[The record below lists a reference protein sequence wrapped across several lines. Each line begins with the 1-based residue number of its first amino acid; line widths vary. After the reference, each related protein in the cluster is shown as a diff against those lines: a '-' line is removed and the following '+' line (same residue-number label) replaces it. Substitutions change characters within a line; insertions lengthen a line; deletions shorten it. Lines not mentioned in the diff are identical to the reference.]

1 VPQLL
6 DAFAAFRGTAE
17 GGGSLLVVLGDRHEI
32 ANAMLRERGLTEGS
46 LVTGFVSEQEK
57 WDYLVNA
64 VAVLYPSSYEGFGL
78 VAAEAFAAGVPVVSG
93 TGGALREVGGGGAIF
108 VDPTSV
114 GSIVQ
119 GLRSACDPAVR
130 ARHVANGYKQLEVL
144 RQRSEGYARL
154 VSRLW
159 PVGPDQDHQRA
170 GRISR

>member
-1 VPQLL
+1 
-6 DAFAAFRGTAE
+6 
-17 GGGSLLVVLGDRHEI
+17 
-32 ANAMLRERGLTEGS
+32 
-46 LVTGFVSEQEK
+46 VTGFVSEQEK